1 MKEFT
6 LSKWR
11 LYMKFRLYT
20 KNSCP
25 YCHAAVRLLAEH
37 QKEFEC
43 WALDAKP
50 ELLTEIQQVYRWETV
65 PLVLEITDG
74 KEKFIGGFSDL
85 KEYLDKG
92 KQLLQG

>member
-1 MKEFT
+1 
-6 LSKWR
+6 
-11 LYMKFRLYT
+11 MKFRLYT

-25 YCHAAVRLLAEH
+25 WCHAAVKLLAER

-43 WALDAKP
+43 YAMDQQP
-50 ELLTEIQQVYRWETV
+50 ELLNEIKSTYRWETV
-65 PLVLEITDG
+65 PVVVEMTEG
-74 KEKFIGGFSDL
+74 QEKFIGGFTDL